1 MMIAARNVAVF
12 KSSKEFS
19 GRLNGTPFDETGGIN
34 ADPVAEP
41 QEGSLKVHG
50 DKLDV

>member
-1 MMIAARNVAVF
+1 VAVF
-12 KSSKEFS
+12 KPSKELS
-19 GRLNGTPFDETGGIN
+19 GRLNDTSEDGGEAGDVN
-34 ADPVAEP
+34 TDPVAEP